1 MKNVKQLLNAKGN
14 AMGGVTLREYNSDLE
29 GDLPDEISGI
39 QNGYK
44 TKKEEAGAHS
54 FL

>member
-1 MKNVKQLLNAKGN
+1 MENVKQFINAKGN
-14 AMGGVTLREYNSDLE
+14 AMGETMFLEYNSGFKCGLRD
-29 GDLPDEISGI
+29 GI
-39 QNGYK
+39 HKDTDGYK

>member
-1 MKNVKQLLNAKGN
+1 MKNVRQLVSAKGN
-14 AMGGVTLREYNSDLE
+14 AMGGVMLREYNSDLE
-29 GDLPDEISGI
+29 GYLPDEINRIG
-39 QNGYK
+39 NGYK

>member
-1 MKNVKQLLNAKGN
+1 MKNVKQLLSAKGN
-14 AMGGVTLREYNSDLE
+14 AMGAVMLREYNSDLE
-29 GDLPDEISGI
+29 GYLFDKINRVKNS
-39 QNGYK
+39 YK

>member
-1 MKNVKQLLNAKGN
+1 MKNVKQLLSAKGN
-14 AMGGVTLREYNSDLE
+14 AMGAVMLREYNSDLE
-29 GDLPDEISGI
+29 GYLAVEINPVG
-39 QNGYK
+39 NGYK

>member
-1 MKNVKQLLNAKGN
+1 MKNVKQFLNAKGN
-14 AMGGVTLREYNSDLE
+14 AMGGMMSWEYNFDLE
-29 GDLPDEISGI
+29 GYLPDEINRSR
-39 QNGYK
+39 NSYK